1 MAARRSAS
9 RLTALF
15 VAVFTLAQLLP
26 PSAFLVTSSGLRSR
40 AVASTSQPWVGSA
53 ADVRPTMVGKPSQEP
68 RQSRVVP
75 MMAIAGAS
83 MVVKQVL
90 HVYYRVEIWRQR
102 WIGPINLDRAS
113 MKVTGMDTYA
123 LVAAVLLQVLVGL
136 YGVIEEPDPDAKIGR
151 KIAID
156 AQIVLLTVAALC
168 STFTMV
174 TFLLNKIYS
183 TTALGVFKDVA
194 YDVYQLSTRRQRYLA
209 FWSLIVAMV
218 SFLASFSLNLFSKL
232 KGKRGYIATAV
243 TSVVGGVMLW
253 QWVQMMLVANQY
265 IFRSSVLMPWR

>member
-1 MAARRSAS
+1 
-9 RLTALF
+9 
-15 VAVFTLAQLLP
+15 
-26 PSAFLVTSSGLRSR
+26 
-40 AVASTSQPWVGSA
+40 
-53 ADVRPTMVGKPSQEP
+53 
-68 RQSRVVP
+68 
-75 MMAIAGAS
+75 